1 MTYGPSTGKQGF
13 TLLEVLVALAAA
25 SIIFAVLFGSIR
37 TLLFS
42 NELISNNKPS
52 LKAAQIC
59 LHRMVKDLRA
69 IYIQH
74 PPLFTPPS
82 AREGDPDPYR
92 VTGDETAVDGTQ
104 FPRLRFTSTSHVA
117 MGEAPRKGVAE
128 IVYYVKRFDE
138 TGFALHRSDTLYPYD
153 ENREP
158 KPIDPILCAPLQ
170 SLKLTYFDSEGDA
183 HSQWDSE
190 SEDMA
195 FATPRAVEIVIAL
208 GPDKSV
214 ADVFQT
220 RVQLPMWR
228 EEKK

>member
-1 MTYGPSTGKQGF
+1 
-13 TLLEVLVALAAA
+13 
-25 SIIFAVLFGSIR
+25 
-37 TLLFS
+37 
-42 NELISNNKPS
+42 
-52 LKAAQIC
+52 
-59 LHRMVKDLRA
+59 
-69 IYIQH
+69 
-74 PPLFTPPS
+74 
-82 AREGDPDPYR
+82 
-92 VTGDETAVDGTQ
+92 
-104 FPRLRFTSTSHVA
+104 

-153 ENREP
+153 ENSEP

-220 RVQLPMWR
+220 RVQNRIASEIRACLPAPNPGSRCRWLYRASAKSRTRSEFVAKGSGAQWR
-228 EEKK
+228 